1 MEQLKQTP
9 GATDLLRV
17 KQWDTNRWAIMLG
30 PQIIYYAKDEVD
42 ATVTLDQWAAAPLL
56 NTALYALYHL
66 TVAMKGVGNAGVSQM
81 CLEALES
88 VHGGPPSD
96 ESKAVAALIAEA
108 HNVANESGMWPRE
121 MQERIKKL
129 EEAMPKFQEQGV
141 SFGRFWISYDKLV
154 GCDWNPGANRDAFW
168 RENVFAKNL
177 HQWLADHHPEVFT
190 TPSTII

>member
-1 MEQLKQTP
+1 MKLFNTNHTIMEQLTAMLEGMTTRYMSGEERADKEKLA
-9 GATDLLRV
+9 GHVATMRP
-17 KQWDTNRWAIMLG
+17 R
-30 PQIIYYAKDEVD
+30 EVD
-42 ATVTLDQWAAAPLL
+42 GLWLELKEAA
-56 NTALYALYHL
+56 
-66 TVAMKGVGNAGVSQM
+66 NA
-81 CLEALES
+81 
-88 VHGGPPSD
+88 
-96 ESKAVAALIAEA
+96 
-108 HNVANESGMWPRE
+108 PRE